1 MCSEEKTKNRVI
13 FNRQRYQPKQM
24 PKAQM
29 HQSPTPYHSNFGQSH
44 GHGKI
49 CPRPPSPFLF
59 PEHQGGNNQ
68 GTMGCTPN
76 SVPMVFIVFSRDS
89 WG

>member
-1 MCSEEKTKNRVI
+1 MKI
-13 FNRQRYQPKQM
+13 
-24 PKAQM
+24 
-29 HQSPTPYHSNFGQSH
+29 SNH
-44 GHGKI
+44 IVAKI
-49 CPRPPSPFLF
+49 MTQLIEIMIPVTRTDF
-59 PEHQGGNNQ
+59 PLLGIALIEISFQ